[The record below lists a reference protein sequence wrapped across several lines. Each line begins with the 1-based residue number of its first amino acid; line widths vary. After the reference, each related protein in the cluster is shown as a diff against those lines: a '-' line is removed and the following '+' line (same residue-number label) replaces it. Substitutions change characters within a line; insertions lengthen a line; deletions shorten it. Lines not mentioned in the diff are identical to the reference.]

1 MTLARTAAPSDAAS
15 AASGGAPSA
24 ADDTTV
30 AAVVAPSAVTAAGAL
45 FRELTG
51 SEPAGVWSAPGRANL
66 IGEHTD
72 YNDGFVLPFAI
83 QHRTA
88 AAARLRTDGRIRVA
102 STFATEPV
110 EVALD
115 DLEALFPADR
125 IRRAAIGAAAAGAV
139 EEQASAVPE
148 WAAYPLGVAWALRAL
163 VPAWAAG
170 TFAGVDIAIASDV
183 PVGAGLSS
191 SAAIEGATST
201 ALNELWGLGLD
212 PVALAQAGRRAEN
225 EAVGAPTGIMD
236 QMASML
242 GRPDAAVFLD
252 CRSLETRSIPLGFAE
267 AGLEVLVIDTG
278 VKHAH
283 STGGYRER
291 RESCERGAA
300 ALGVA
305 ALRDVTEADLPRAAE
320 LLDDVDFRRV
330 RHVVTEDQRVLD
342 TVAALAAHGP
352 RAIGDLLVASHA
364 SMRDDFEIS
373 IPELDT
379 AVDVALAHGAIGA
392 RMTGG
397 GFGGAAIALVERDAV
412 PEVSAA
418 VRAAFAAAGFAAPHL
433 FTVTP
438 SAGPRRD
445 V

>member
-1 MTLARTAAPSDAAS
+1 MTPARATDP
-15 AASGGAPSA
+15 
-24 ADDTTV
+24 
-30 AAVVAPSAVTAAGAL
+30 VVATEPTAVTAAAPASPAVGAAPTAATPAASASTPPAVGAATEL
-45 FRELTG
+45 FRSLTG
-51 SEPAGVWSAPGRANL
+51 SEPMGVWSAPGRANL

-88 AAARLRTDGRIRVA
+88 AAVRLRVDGRIRVA
-102 STFATEPV
+102 STFAEEPV

-115 DLEALFPADR
+115 DLETLFPSD
-125 IRRAAIGAAAAGAV
+125 GAAGRAQGPT
-139 EEQASAVPE
+139 VPE

-170 TFAGVDIAIASDV
+170 TFAGIDIAIASEV

-191 SAAIEGATST
+191 SAAIEGATGA

-212 PVALAQAGRRAEN
+212 AVSLAQAGRRAEN

-236 QMASML
+236 QMASTL
-242 GRPDAAVFLD
+242 GQADAAVFLD
-252 CRSLETRSIPLGFAE
+252 CRTLETRSIPLGFAE

-379 AVDVALAHGAIGA
+379 AVDTTLAHGAIGA

-397 GFGGAAIALVERDAV
+397 GFGGAAIALVDHDRVPAV
-412 PEVSAA
+412 SEA
-418 VRAAFAAAGFAAPHL
+418 VRTAFAEAGFAEPHL
-433 FTVTP
+433 FTVVP
-438 SAGPRRD
+438 SAGPHRD